1 VSAAGGEQ
9 RQAEATGAKHK
20 IKEQQ
25 KNLETSSQGKA
36 STEPRA
42 ASSAKAEPAGKDKKQ
57 KEPLK
62 DENGNELKRP
72 QTAYMLFNNYRRPIL
87 RNEHPGKSLFSKLH
101 T

>member
-1 VSAAGGEQ
+1 MLAAGEQ
-9 RQAEATGAKHK
+9 RQPAEATGAKHK

-25 KNLETSSQGKA
+25 KSAETSSQGKA
-36 STEPRA
+36 STDHKA
-42 ASSAKAEPAGKDKKQ
+42 ASSAKAEPAAKDKKH

-87 RNEHPGKSLFSKLH
+87 RNEHPGKSSLAKPH